1 VKIAFVSSG
10 NSVHV
15 KKLANGLVE
24 KGHEITLFTLP
35 NHNKLTKGFDYRV
48 NIKFLPIGGK
58 LGYYLNAPFLNK
70 YIRNE
75 KFDLINSHY
84 ISGYGTLARLV
95 NIKPLVSAVFGSDV
109 YIYPYKSK
117 SNMKRVINN
126 LDAAQ
131 VITSTSNVMADEVRK
146 FYIRER
152 EIVVTPFGVNMDVF
166 KPDLETAKDN
176 SIFTFGIVKK
186 LEEVYGIEILIRAF
200 SRLITNLGGIGNDNV
215 HLMIFGFGS
224 KEEYYKRLCDE
235 LGISQNVTF
244 NGYIVN
250 TEVPKAFYKMDVACF
265 PSLSESFG
273 VAAVEA
279 MACGVPVITSDA
291 SGFTEVIEQNVTG
304 FIIPKN
310 DIDALADKMLE
321 VYMIDKDI
329 LKQMGMNGYRRVEE
343 LYNFE
348 KNLET
353 YIKALETAIEV

>member
-35 NHNKLTKGFDYRV
+35 NHNKLIKGFDNRV
-48 NIKFLPIGGK
+48 RIKFLPIGGK
-58 LGYYLNAPFLNK
+58 IGYYLNAPFLNR
-70 YIRNE
+70 YIKNE
-75 KFDLINSHY
+75 KFDLLNSHN
-84 ISGYGTLARLV
+84 ISGYGTLARLA

-117 SNMKRVINN
+117 SNMKRVIKN

-131 VITSTSNVMADEVRK
+131 VITSTSNVMADAVRK
-146 FYIRER
+146 FYKRER
-152 EIVVTPFGVNMDVF
+152 DILVTPFGVNLDVF
-166 KPDLETAKDN
+166 KPNLEYDKEDST
-176 SIFTFGIVKK
+176 FTFGIVKK
-186 LEEVYGIEILIRAF
+186 LEEVYGIEILIKAF
-200 SRLITNLGGIGNDNV
+200 SRLINNLSGIGKV
-215 HLMIFGFGS
+215 KVRLMIYGFGS
-224 KEEYYKRLCDE
+224 KEEYYKRLTDE
-235 LGISQNVTF
+235 LRISRDVTF
-244 NGYIVN
+244 NGFIAN

-273 VAAVEA
+273 VAAIEA

-291 SGFTEVIEQNVTG
+291 SGFTEVVDQNVTG

-321 VYMIDKDI
+321 TYMMDKKT
-329 LKQMGMNGYRRVEE
+329 LELMGENGYKRVSE
-343 LYNFE
+343 LYDFE